1 MRDSYNQSLL
11 LTQSAF
17 LERDKQL
24 GSNIEKVKDELSQ
37 VHAAL
42 WLEQARKEKLLEL
55 TSLPEENSLDLGS
68 MKAEDFTEEL
78 RELDERRAKL
88 NERLTLSIAP
98 EFTEDAL
105 ALDARRSDL
114 HLDLEKL
121 LEKCKKIE
129 DAPTTEFPSSA
140 DFAKSMRQLKEECR
154 KSRDTVRVH
163 NHRVRQC
170 SEEVYRRGERVEKAK
185 EELRALESITA

>member
-98 EFTEDAL
+98 ELMRLGVDRGLSVLNSEGGHVEI
-105 ALDARRSDL
+105 SV
-114 HLDLEKL
+114 HLEKW
-121 LEKCKKIE
+121 KFHGRRTSTRRQKIRS
-129 DAPTTEFPSSA
+129 PPRSG
-140 DFAKSMRQLKEECR
+140 
-154 KSRDTVRVH
+154 
-163 NHRVRQC
+163 
-170 SEEVYRRGERVEKAK
+170 EVAGKM
-185 EELRALESITA
+185 